1 LYYEKIN
8 LIIILWIYI
17 NIYTIKKHI
26 IEINIIIN
34 IIYLNK
40 IIQIFV
46 LFYNTPKIVY

>member
-1 LYYEKIN
+1 M
-8 LIIILWIYI
+8 IILLIYI

-46 LFYNTPKIVY
+46 LFYIISKIVY